1 MSGRLDHPLRWVL
14 VRHLVSMAV
23 ILLAVVALAVAIADR
38 IATREAADH
47 AELDTRTLAAEY
59 VVPLT
64 ISDLHEGG
72 DELRREL
79 DAAFAARIERDEIR
93 GVTIWESVG
102 GSRARVLYS
111 ARDELLGRI
120 FDLGRSAELFGTE
133 DAIAHRVEPG
143 DYPGDPYPEGT
154 FEAYVGFLDGAGSSY
169 VFEAYLPTP
178 RMAASR
184 SDLLASWLPLVVG
197 SLVVLGLTTAGL
209 STRLARRVAA
219 AEAERR
225 ELVGSALRAG
235 ELERR
240 RLAQRLHDGVLQD
253 LSGAGLALD
262 SVGADLDEPR
272 RSVLQQVAGLLRR
285 DVGQLRSIGEDLFPA
300 GTEADLGSVVR
311 GAVSEVPAGLL
322 DVEVDIGPSPV
333 LDGPGAAVVRDVVR
347 EAVRNAVRHAN
358 AGHVRVTTQ
367 DVDGVQ
373 VVVQDDGDGF
383 ERRPAVPGHLGL
395 RLMEHAARSVGGHL
409 EIETSPGAGTTVVLT
424 IPVRRAPA
432 TMEA

>member
-1 MSGRLDHPLRWVL
+1 MTSRLDRPLRWVL
-14 VRHLVSMAV
+14 VRHLAAMAV
-23 ILLAVVALAVAIADR
+23 ILLAVVGLAVAIADR
-38 IATREAADH
+38 IAVREASEH

-79 DAAFAARIERDEIR
+79 DGAFAARIERDEIR
-93 GVTIWESVG
+93 GVTIWESAG
-102 GSRARVLYS
+102 GSQARVLYS
-111 ARDELLGRI
+111 ARDELVGRT

-133 DAIAHRVEPG
+133 DAIAHRVGPG

-154 FEAYVGFLDGAGSSY
+154 FEAYVGFRDGAGSSY

-178 RMAASR
+178 SMAASR

-209 STRLARRVAA
+209 SARLARRVAA
-219 AEAERR
+219 AEVERR
-225 ELVGSALRAG
+225 ELIGSALRAG

-262 SVGADLDEPR
+262 SVGAGLEEPQR
-272 RSVLQQVAGLLRR
+272 GVLQQVAGVLRR

-300 GTEADLGSVVR
+300 AVDADLGSVVR
-311 GAVSEVPAGLL
+311 SAVSEVPAGPVVIE
-322 DVEVDIGPSPV
+322 VEVERTEI
-333 LDGPGAAVVRDVVR
+333 LDATSAAVVRDVVR

-358 AGHVRVTTQ
+358 ARHVRVTAR
-367 DVDGVQ
+367 DADGVQ
-373 VVVQDDGDGF
+373 VVVHDDGGGF
-383 ERRPAVPGHLGL
+383 EPAPAVPGHLGL
-395 RLMEHAARSVGGHL
+395 RLMEHAARSAGGHV
-409 EIETSPGAGTTVVLT
+409 EIETSPGAGTAVVLT
-424 IPVRRAPA
+424 IPAPRAPA
-432 TMEA
+432 TMDA